1 MKDEIIIYKPNSESE
16 KLEVRLEDETIW
28 LTQMQIVKL
37 FATSK
42 ANVSEHI
49 KNIYQT
55 KELDPKATVRKFR
68 TVHIEGG
75 RMVKRLL
82 DHYSLD
88 MIISIGYRVNSIR
101 GTHFRIWANKIL
113 KDYLLK
119 GYALNHRFE
128 KIENDVNY
136 LKSKF
141 EEFDLQVKTSLPL
154 SEGIFF
160 EGQIFD
166 AYTFLSRLVKSA
178 KSSIVIID
186 NYIDESVLMLLTKR
200 EINVK
205 ATLYT
210 SNISNQLK
218 LDIKK
223 HNSQYP
229 IIELKKLEKCH
240 DRFLVIDNKY
250 LYHIGASLKDLGKKW
265 FAFSKLEIDINQIL
279 GKLD

>member
-16 KLEVRLEDETIW
+16 KLEVRLEEETIW

-55 KELDPKATVRKFR
+55 KELEPGATVRKFR
-68 TVHIEGG
+68 TVQIEGN
-75 RMVKRLL
+75 RNVKRLI

-88 MIISIGYRVNSIR
+88 MIISIGYRVNSFR
-101 GTHFRIWANKIL
+101 GTRFRIWANKIL

-128 KIENDVNY
+128 KIENDVND
-136 LKSKF
+136 LKSKIDK
-141 EEFDLQVKTSLPL
+141 FDLRIRTSLTPT
-154 SEGIFF
+154 EGIFF

-166 AYTFLSRLVKSA
+166 AYTFLSRIVRSA

-186 NYIDESVLMLLTKR
+186 NYIDESILTLLTKR
-200 EINVK
+200 ENNVN

-210 SNISNQLK
+210 SNINNQLK
-218 LDIKK
+218 LDINK
-223 HNSQYP
+223 HNVQNPGQNDHPFRCKTDTHSGAKRTVIP
-229 IIELKKLEKCH
+229 I
-240 DRFLVIDNKY
+240 
-250 LYHIGASLKDLGKKW
+250 
-265 FAFSKLEIDINQIL
+265 
-279 GKLD
+279 